1 MNKREEYTMSIFD
14 AIGLI
19 ATAVSESVKESR
31 QKEKEQEERAARK
44 ERVYESAVNDVK
56 DRTYTQHE
64 AMEMLERINN
74 HNKRYYRKIHPYIE
88 ITHTPVEIEEYPT
101 KFISP
106 EVGYTGNTPEE
117 YVSGGY
123 NITLRI
129 SGGDYIELTKYER
142 PE

>member
-1 MNKREEYTMSIFD
+1 MSFFD
-14 AIGLI
+14 VVYLVASAVHD
-19 ATAVSESVKESR
+19 ATKKE
-31 QKEKEQEERAARK
+31 EQEEKAREEHAARK

-88 ITHTPVEIEEYPT
+88 ITHTPVEIEEYPK

>member
-1 MNKREEYTMSIFD
+1 MSIFD
-14 AIGLI
+14 TIGFI
-19 ATAVSESVKESR
+19 ATVVSESVKESR

-56 DRTYTQHE
+56 DRTYTQDD
-64 AMEMLERINN
+64 AMNMLERINK

-88 ITHTPVEIEEYPT
+88 ITHTPVEIKEYPT
-101 KFISP
+101 NFISP
-106 EVGYTGNTPEE
+106 EVGYIGNEPEE

-129 SGGDYIELTKYER
+129 SAGDYIELTKYER